1 MIIISH
7 FPRRINKNLS
17 FLLQKN
23 SLFSPEF
30 LKFFFRIRLLPFSP
44 CGAFLMRRPSFYP
57 FSRPPLIR
65 SLSPLFSSS
74 FPLFSFLYQ
83 TAFSMR
89 LLSSP
94 FPVTFRLSVSN
105 FFALLLSPFSF
116 FSVLY
121 ISPAFPLSLF
131 FILLISNFLYAA
143 RSSFPICRPFSR
155 VPLFSPP
162 PFSRRGRRVEFCFL
176 ALCHAAEALRHVF

>member
-30 LKFFFRIRLLPFSP
+30 LKFFFRIRLLSFSP
-44 CGAFLMRRPSFYP
+44 CAAFLMRRPPFYL
-57 FSRPPLIR
+57 FPPCPLTP

-74 FPLFSFLYQ
+74 FSFFSFLSQ

-94 FPVTFRLSVSN
+94 FPFTFRLSVLN
-105 FFALLLSPFSF
+105 FSLALLFSPFSF
-116 FSVLY
+116 SSALY
-121 ISPAFPLSLF
+121 IFLPHSLF

-143 RSSFPICRPFSR
+143 RSSFPICRPFR
-155 VPLFSPP
+155 CVPLFSTP

-176 ALCHAAEALRHVF
+176 ALCHAAEALRPAF